1 VNAAQWTSPPW
12 QPTLRSKA
20 LEAGGA
26 VIPFPADGSAALDGE
41 ARLYARSSGDDKAS
55 MVAMLGA
62 LDALRG
68 ANRMPTVNLKF
79 FFEGEE
85 EAGSPH
91 LARVLEANR
100 ELLAGDVWLFC
111 DGPNHQGGRQ
121 QLLFGMRGITGME
134 LTLYGPTRPLH
145 SGHYGGWAPNPAA
158 MIARLIASMR
168 DDEGRITIAG
178 YYDDVVPPSPAEQ
191 QATAAL
197 PSADAALRQSLAL
210 GRVEGQ
216 GASLA
221 ELILQP
227 ALNVRGIR
235 AGAVGEQAANAIPT
249 AAYASFD
256 FRLVPNQTPARV
268 RALVTTHLEQQG
280 YFVTEDS
287 VTTALRLAHPRI
299 ARTQWEDGGYPAGR
313 TPMDLPIARSVA
325 AAIAAGLGET
335 PLLVPT
341 LGGSGPHYLFQQL
354 LHTPVLVLPIA
365 NYDDNQHGADENL
378 RLQNLRD
385 GVAVYVGVFAGT
397 K

>member
-1 VNAAQWTSPPW
+1 
-12 QPTLRSKA
+12 
-20 LEAGGA
+20 
-26 VIPFPADGSAALDGE
+26 
-41 ARLYARSSGDDKAS
+41 
-55 MVAMLGA
+55 
-62 LDALRG
+62 
-68 ANRMPTVNLKF
+68 
-79 FFEGEE
+79 
-85 EAGSPH
+85 
-91 LARVLEANR
+91 
-100 ELLAGDVWLFC
+100 
-111 DGPNHQGGRQ
+111 
-121 QLLFGMRGITGME
+121 
-134 LTLYGPTRPLH
+134 
-145 SGHYGGWAPNPAA
+145 
-158 MIARLIASMR
+158 
-168 DDEGRITIAG
+168 
-178 YYDDVVPPSPAEQ
+178 
-191 QATAAL
+191 L

-221 ELILQP
+221 EVILQP

-268 RALVTTHLEQQG
+268 RALVTAHLEQQG

-287 VTTALRLAHPRI
+287 VTPALRLAHPRI
-299 ARTQWEDGGYPAGR
+299 ARTQWADGGYPAGR
-313 TPMDLPIARSVA
+313 TPLDLPIARSVT
-325 AAIAAGLGET
+325 AAIAAGLGQA